1 MSKCVTC
8 KQDKDKFS
16 MEWEYQQCQ
25 ACSMKGGSD
34 DN

>member
-16 MEWEYQQCQ
+16 EEWEYAQCQ
-25 ACSMKGGSD
+25 ECSMKEVSA
-34 DN
+34 